1 MIDNKSLK
9 GSLMGTKQRRE
20 RERQEIRQSILS
32 AARQIAVEE
41 GWQAVTT
48 RKVAERIEYSQ
59 PTIYEYFDNKEAIL
73 LALLYQGF
81 ESVLAAMQAARAQS
95 QQSEEQLLAMSRAYW
110 NFAFSCP
117 ELYQVMHGL
126 GGVSFT
132 HADTPA
138 SARAI
143 FALLRETVQSWM
155 QAHNIVLDEPDAP
168 VDAIW
173 GAVHGLITLTLAGR
187 IAQGEQRARHI
198 MEQTVITLLCSWQ
211 TNL

>member
-1 MIDNKSLK
+1 
-9 GSLMGTKQRRE
+9 MGIKERRE

-32 AARQIAVEE
+32 AARQIAIEE

-73 LALLYQGF
+73 TALVSQGF
-81 ESVLAAMQAARAQS
+81 EQALSEMQTAKAHHELPEA
-95 QQSEEQLLAMSRAYW
+95 QLLAMAHTYW
-110 NFAFSCP
+110 TFAFRCP

-126 GGVSFT
+126 GGVSFS

-143 FALLRETVQSWM
+143 FALLRETLQDWIQRQDV
-155 QAHNIVLDEPDAP
+155 AIEEPDAAI
-168 VDAIW
+168 DGIW
-173 GAVHGLITLTLAGR
+173 GLTHGLITLTMMGR
-187 IAQGEQRARHI
+187 IAGGEQRAGRI
-198 MEQTVITLLCSWQ
+198 MEQSIMDLLHAWQ
-211 TNL
+211 TGP

>member
-1 MIDNKSLK
+1 MINIKSKK
-9 GSLMGTKQRRE
+9 GFVMGIKERRE

-32 AARQIAVEE
+32 AARQIAIEE

-81 ESVLAAMQAARAQS
+81 ERVLAAMQAARAQS
-95 QQSEEQLLAMSRAYW
+95 QQPEEQLLAMSRAYW
-110 NFAFSCP
+110 NFAFSCS

-155 QAHNIVLDEPDAP
+155 QAHSIVLDEPDAP

-173 GAVHGLITLTLAGR
+173 GAVHGL
-187 IAQGEQRARHI
+187 
-198 MEQTVITLLCSWQ
+198 
-211 TNL
+211 

>member
-1 MIDNKSLK
+1 MIGTKSLK
-9 GSLMGTKQRRE
+9 GSAMGIKQRRE

-32 AARQIAVEE
+32 AARQIAIEE

-73 LALLYQGF
+73 LALLHNGF
-81 ESVLAAMQAARAQS
+81 ESVLAAMQVAKAQV
-95 QQSEEQLLAMSRAYW
+95 QPPEEQLLAMSRAYW
-110 NFAFSCP
+110 NFAFACP
-117 ELYQVMHGL
+117 ELYQVMYGL

-143 FALLRETVQSWM
+143 FALLRETVQPWM
-155 QAHNIVLDEPDAP
+155 DEHNIALDEPDAP

-187 IAQGEQRARHI
+187 VAQGEPRARRI
-198 MEQTVITLLCSWQ
+198 MERTVITLLRSWQ
-211 TNL
+211 TNS